1 VPRWPVVVRDDRLGN
16 GQWQW
21 VVGSSRREREV
32 YQERMSSGC
41 NSALGRAGWY
51 QCDREVTT
59 GLAEGCVVLRRTDV
73 PTTPWAGGFYV
84 L

>member
-1 VPRWPVVVRDDRLGN
+1 VSQARKDRGLYRSPVPRWPVVVRDDRLGT

-41 NSALGRAGWY
+41 NSALGRASLKAWDGIN
-51 QCDREVTT
+51 VI
-59 GLAEGCVVLRRTDV
+59 GK
-73 PTTPWAGGFYV
+73 
-84 L
+84 